1 MKTFAER
8 LNYALSV
15 RGLNQTEL
23 ANKVGIDPQ
32 VVSNLS
38 VGRTKK
44 CFHIAQFAKH
54 LKCNP
59 LWLECGEGS
68 PHQDIE
74 LSEQISVSKEK
85 LSDRKLK
92 TMLEAYGLLTGSIEP
107 IDEITLSNFIHTM
120 YLKCNSSNSGQQFA

>member
-8 LNYALSV
+8 LNYALSNADM
-15 RGLNQTEL
+15 NQTEL

-32 VVSNLS
+32 IVSNLS

-44 CFHIAQFAKH
+44 CFHIAQFAKY

-68 PHQDIE
+68 PHQDME
-74 LSEQISVSKEK
+74 LPEEIGIFKDK
-85 LSDRKLK
+85 LTDRKLK
-92 TMLEAYGLLTGSIEP
+92 TVIEVCGLLTGNIEP
-107 IDEITLSNFIHTM
+107 LDEMTVSNFVHTM
-120 YLKCNSSNSGQQFA
+120 FVKCNGSQQYA